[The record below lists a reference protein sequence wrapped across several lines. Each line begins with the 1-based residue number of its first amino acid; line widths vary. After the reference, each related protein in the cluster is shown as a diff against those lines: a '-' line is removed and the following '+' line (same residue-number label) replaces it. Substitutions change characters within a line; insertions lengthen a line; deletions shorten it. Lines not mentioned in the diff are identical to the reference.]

1 MIANPEELRESI
13 VPVLINTEC
22 NRDLLGEQ
30 THREWLDL
38 TIAYRVIAKMDEELG
53 YASAVL
59 THEFQEE
66 LGLSDAELEEL
77 ARENSEKVLPA
88 EIAQLADGLFI
99 ITSDKVLFGAYNMTK
114 KEVLQTVS
122 DRMQDDLY
130 LVAESIHEVMAI
142 KASDVTKRELKAL
155 LENGERKTRDDNEF
169 LTDSVYFYDRE
180 TGNVSILDL

>member
-1 MIANPEELRESI
+1 M
-13 VPVLINTEC
+13 
-22 NRDLLGEQ
+22 LGEQ

-99 ITSDKVLFGAYNMTK
+99 ITSDKVLFR
-114 KEVLQTVS
+114 VL
-122 DRMQDDLY
+122 
-130 LVAESIHEVMAI
+130 
-142 KASDVTKRELKAL
+142 
-155 LENGERKTRDDNEF
+155 
-169 LTDSVYFYDRE
+169 
-180 TGNVSILDL
+180 